1 MQEKLA
7 LLAETA
13 RLYYEENLTQSEVGK
28 KLHMSRSKVSRLLKK
43 AKEEEIVEINI
54 NYPWKRSI
62 KLEQELKSKYNLN
75 KVKVLKNNNLEYE
88 ELLNGLGS
96 LTSNYVNNIIED
108 ISILG
113 LSWGKTI
120 YNVVN
125 SISPNKKVSI
135 KVVQIMGATS
145 SKNPTIDA
153 PDLIRKLATAY
164 GGNYYYLHAPLYIE
178 NDIAQ
183 KALMKQP
190 AIVETI
196 SLAKKSDIVLTGIGS
211 LSNNIKNHLWD
222 KYLNEKDLKK
232 MKKMG
237 AVGHICAHFYDINGR
252 IIPTEKHNK
261 IVGINMN
268 DLKNINKVVG
278 IAGGNSKF
286 ESILGALRGN
296 YLDILITDENIAR
309 KVINN

>member
-1 MQEKLA
+1 MQEKLT

-13 RLYYEENLTQSEVGK
+13 RLYYEEDLTQSEVGN

-43 AKEEEIVEINI
+43 AKEEKIVEINI

-62 KLEQELKSKYNLN
+62 KLEQELTSKYNLN

-88 ELLNGLGS
+88 DLINGLGS
-96 LTSNYVNNIIED
+96 LTSNYINNIIDD
-108 ISILG
+108 ISVLG
-113 LSWGKTI
+113 LSWGRTI

-125 SISPNKKVSI
+125 SISPDKKVSI

-178 NDIAQ
+178 NKIAQ

-196 SLAKKSDIVLTGIGS
+196 SLAKKSDVVLTGIGS
-211 LSNNIKNHLWD
+211 LSSKITNQLWN
-222 KYLNEKDLKK
+222 KYLNKEDLKEI
-232 MKKMG
+232 KKMG
-237 AVGHICAHFYDINGR
+237 AVGHICAHFYDINGQ
-252 IIPTEKHNK
+252 IIPTKKHNK
-261 IVGINMN
+261 IIGINLE
-268 DLKNINKVVG
+268 DLKDINKVVG
-278 IAGGNSKF
+278 IAGGETKF
-286 ESILGALRGN
+286 KAILGALRGGH
-296 YLDILITDENIAR
+296 LDILVTDENIAR
-309 KVINN
+309 KILNN